1 MMGMHPER
9 RRVCTRKD
17 GGYAPGKT
25 APDPLGQGVDTL
37 FAPVLAGLIKADRA
51 LALGEVGVLDGDPI
65 CACQDD
71 DKLTVSKIDVA
82 PDGPK
87 RTKTTVR
94 YRLEAVDGKWR
105 IADLSEPSLQSLR
118 RVLATRIASRAK
130 ELAK

>member
-1 MMGMHPER
+1 M
-9 RRVCTRKD
+9 
-17 GGYAPGKT
+17 
-25 APDPLGQGVDTL
+25 
-37 FAPVLAGLIKADRA
+37 LAGLIKADRA

-87 RTKTTVR
+87 RTKATVAFDNAGTKTTVR

-118 RVLATRIASRAK
+118 RVLTTRIASRAK